1 MTVASLDQVLAG
13 LRSDYRR
20 AGLHRGRTLGR
31 AVADA
36 VATHAGDPV
45 LFLGATAERLSVG
58 ELWHDALRL
67 AGALHRDG
75 LRPGEI
81 AGILLPNSRRA
92 WTIYL
97 ACLAAGAVVVPIP
110 PTQGIAE
117 AAYCLDDSGATRF
130 FVADRWRR
138 ADFAGALGPV
148 RAARSLRTITVVGEN
163 VPADC
168 EPFTR
173 LERQMQDGVPAAAL
187 PPPGGAGADA
197 FICYTSGS
205 TAAPKGAR
213 HTHDTFLA
221 ELMQVRERSPGRP
234 VVFTARPL
242 GTMAGLLAVLR
253 AMLRPAQTI
262 VMDRW
267 DTAAAIEIVR
277 EHHVTYLPT
286 VPFML
291 TTMLDELAAT
301 GTRLPSLAD
310 VSCGGSSVPA
320 ALIERAHGHGIPA
333 YRLFGSTEHPTVTSG
348 HPDQD
353 LPLRAGT
360 DGGLLPGAALKIVDS
375 GGGEVTAGEP
385 GEILTRGPD
394 QFGGYLGP
402 TANEGAFT
410 ADGWLRS
417 GDLGMLTQAGHLI
430 VTGRAKDVIIR
441 AGLNLVPAAI
451 EDVLARHPLVAE
463 VAVVGVADRRYGE
476 RPAAVVVLRDHR
488 PLSLGDVQ
496 RHFAQAGV
504 ARQKTPEYLVVRT
517 SMPRTAS
524 GKIAKRQLK
533 EELESALAATGDE
546 PGGES

>member
-1 MTVASLDQVLAG
+1 MTGASLDQVLAG
-13 LRSDYRR
+13 LRSQYRQ
-20 AGLHRGRTLGR
+20 AGLHRGITLGR
-31 AVADA
+31 AVAGA
-36 VATHAGDPV
+36 VATHAGDPI
-45 LFLGATAERLSVG
+45 LFLGETTDRLSVG

-67 AGALHRDG
+67 AGALRRGG

-81 AGILLPNSRRA
+81 TGILLPNSRRA

-110 PTQGIAE
+110 PTQGITE
-117 AAYCLDDSGATRF
+117 AAYCLDDSGARRF

-148 RAARSLRTITVVGEN
+148 RAARSLQTITVVGEN

-168 EPFTR
+168 TAFAL
-173 LERQMQDGVPAAAL
+173 LERQMQDEVPAAA
-187 PPPGGAGADA
+187 PPPGGGGGDA

-213 HTHDTFLA
+213 HTHDSFLA
-221 ELMQVRERSPGRP
+221 ELLQVGERSAARP

-253 AMLRPAQTI
+253 VMLRPAQTI

-267 DTAAAIEIVR
+267 DTAAAIEITR

-301 GTRLPSLAD
+301 GTSLPSLAD

-320 ALIERAHGHGIPA
+320 ALIERAHDHGIPA

-348 HPDQD
+348 YPEQD
-353 LPLRAGT
+353 LSLRAGT
-360 DGGLLPGAALKIVDS
+360 DGGLLAGAAVRIAGAD
-375 GGGEVTAGEP
+375 GGEMAAGEP
-385 GEILTRGPD
+385 GEILTRGAD
-394 QFGGYLGP
+394 QFAGYLGP
-402 TANEGAFT
+402 AANEGAFT

-417 GDLGMLTQAGHLI
+417 GDLGVLTPAGHLT
-430 VTGRAKDVIIR
+430 VTGRAKDLIIR
-441 AGLNLVPAAI
+441 AGLNLAPAAI
-451 EDVLARHPLVAE
+451 EDVLARHPQVAE
-463 VAVVGVADRRYGE
+463 AAVVGVADRQYGE

-488 PLSLGDVQ
+488 PLSLDDVR
-496 RHFAQAGV
+496 RHFEQAGV
-504 ARQKTPEYLVVRT
+504 ARQKTPEYLVVRS

-524 GKIAKRQLK
+524 GKIAKRQLR
-533 EELESALAATGDE
+533 EELEAALAAASDG